1 MSHNQWQTSLRERIS
16 YGLSDGA
23 DNLVF
28 QVMTT
33 YLLYFY
39 TDIYGLTAGE
49 VGTLF
54 LIARFADV
62 IESVII
68 GIMIDH
74 THSKYGHSRPFFLWY
89 AFPYVIVAALTFVVP
104 PFNHMGKLFWAYL
117 TYLLLGFF
125 YSAVNLPITSIL
137 PSLTDN
143 PREITLL
150 GVIRQF
156 FGQTSQII
164 VAIFT
169 LPLIALF
176 GGKDQ
181 QKGFLLT
188 IIVFAVISLILIINT
203 FVHVR
208 ERIAMP
214 KPASFKDT
222 LKMMGRNKPWLVLS
236 IVIFL
241 YWVTTSIKN
250 QTTIYYFKYNLK
262 AENLVP
268 VVNAFT
274 AAALIGIVA
283 IPFVTRKYSNKVTM
297 MVGLII
303 ATMGQLLIIAGAEWT
318 HSLSVL
324 FVGTFVNTIGS
335 GMVIALVSIM
345 VSDTIKYAQRQF
357 HVEASG
363 LLASTDD
370 FGVNLG
376 LGIGGLITAGLLAQ
390 TGYVANHSQ
399 NSATLHMI
407 TINYAWIP
415 LAAYLLMIF
424 ILALYN
430 QRHVQQVITKNER

>member
-1 MSHNQWQTSLRERIS
+1 MNGVWQTSLKERLS

-39 TDIYGLTAGE
+39 TDIYGLTAAE

-54 LIARFADV
+54 LIARFADM

-89 AFPYVIVAALTFVVP
+89 ALPYVVVAVLTFVVP
-104 PFNHMGKLFWAYL
+104 PFDHRGKLVWAYA

-125 YSAVNLPITSIL
+125 YTAVNLPITSIL
-137 PSLTDN
+137 PSLTN
-143 PREITLL
+143 NAREITLL

-169 LPLIALF
+169 LPLIALL
-176 GGKDQ
+176 GGNNEQ
-181 QKGFLLT
+181 RGFLLT
-188 IIVFAVISLILIINT
+188 IIVFATISLILILNT

-208 ERIAMP
+208 ERVTMP
-214 KPASFKDT
+214 PATSFKKT
-222 LKMMGRNKPWLVLS
+222 VKMMGHNKPWLLLS
-236 IVIFL
+236 AIIFL
-241 YWVTTSIKN
+241 YWVTTSMKN
-250 QTTIYYFKYNLK
+250 QTTIYYFKYNLN

-268 VVNAFT
+268 VVNSFT
-274 AAALIGIVA
+274 AAALIGIVS
-283 IPFVTRKYSNKVTM
+283 IPFITRKISNKMAM
-297 MVGLII
+297 MTGLVIAVVGQVLIV
-303 ATMGQLLIIAGAEWT
+303 MGSEVLHTLP
-318 HSLSVL
+318 LL
-324 FVGTFVNTIGS
+324 FVGTFVNTVGS

-345 VSDTIKYAQRQF
+345 VSDTIKYSQRKF

-363 LLASTDD
+363 LLASTND

-376 LGIGGLITAGLLAQ
+376 LGIGGLITAGLLSK
-390 TGYVANHSQ
+390 TGYAANQAQ
-399 NSATLHMI
+399 NAGTLHMI
-407 TINYAWIP
+407 VLNYAWIP
-415 LAAYLLMIF
+415 LVVYVLMI
-424 ILALYN
+424 ILLALYD
-430 QRHVQQVITKNER
+430 QKKIHQAIHED

>member
-1 MSHNQWQTSLRERIS
+1 MNGAWQTSLKERIS

-39 TDIYGLTAGE
+39 TDIYGLSAGE

-62 IESVII
+62 IESVLI

-89 AFPYVIVAALTFVVP
+89 AVPYVVVAVLTFVVP
-104 PFNHMGKLFWAYL
+104 PFDHQGKLVWAYA

-125 YSAVNLPITSIL
+125 YTTVNLPITSIL

-143 PREITLL
+143 SREITLL

-169 LPLIALF
+169 LPLIALL
-176 GGKDQ
+176 GGKSE

-188 IIVFAVISLILIINT
+188 IIVFATISLILILNT

-208 ERIAMP
+208 ERIKMP
-214 KPASFKDT
+214 PATSFKKT
-222 LKMMGRNKPWLVLS
+222 VKMMGHNKPWLILS
-236 IVIFL
+236 GVIFL
-241 YWVTTSIKN
+241 YWVTTSMKN
-250 QTTIYYFKYNLK
+250 QTTIYYFKYNLNS
-262 AENLVP
+262 ENLVP
-268 VVNAFT
+268 IVNTFT

-283 IPFVTRKYSNKVTM
+283 IPFITRKISNKLAM
-297 MVGLII
+297 MTGLVIASVGQVLIALGSEFMHNLGVI
-303 ATMGQLLIIAGAEWT
+303 FT
-318 HSLSVL
+318 
-324 FVGTFVNTIGS
+324 GTFINTIGS

-345 VSDTIKYAQRQF
+345 VSDTIKYSQRKF
-357 HVEASG
+357 NVEASG

-376 LGIGGLITAGLLAQ
+376 LGIGGLITAGLLSQ

-407 TINYAWIP
+407 ILNYAWIP
-415 LAAYLLMIF
+415 LLAYILMI
-424 ILALYN
+424 ILLALYD
-430 QRHVQQVITKNER
+430 QKMIHEVVKEK

>member
-1 MSHNQWQTSLRERIS
+1 MNGVWQTSLKERIS

-39 TDIYGLTAGE
+39 TDIYGLSAAE

-89 AFPYVIVAALTFVVP
+89 ALPYVVVAVLTFVVP
-104 PFNHMGKLFWAYL
+104 PFDHQGKLVWAYA

-125 YSAVNLPITSIL
+125 YTAVNLPITSIL

-143 PREITLL
+143 AREITLL

-156 FGQTSQII
+156 FGQSSQII

-169 LPLIALF
+169 LPLIALL
-176 GGKDQ
+176 GGSDEQ
-181 QKGFLLT
+181 RGFLLT
-188 IIVFAVISLILIINT
+188 IIVFATISLILILNT

-208 ERIAMP
+208 ERIKMP
-214 KPASFKDT
+214 PATSFKKT
-222 LKMMGRNKPWLVLS
+222 VKMMGHNKPWLILS
-236 IVIFL
+236 GIIFL
-241 YWVTTSIKN
+241 YWVTTSMKN
-250 QTTIYYFKYNLK
+250 QTTIYYFKYNLN

-268 VVNAFT
+268 VVNSFT
-274 AAALIGIVA
+274 AAALIGIVS
-283 IPFVTRKYSNKVTM
+283 IPFITRKISNKMAM
-297 MVGLII
+297 MSGLII
-303 ATMGQLLIIAGAEWT
+303 AVFGQILIIMGSEFWR
-318 HSLSVL
+318 SLPLL
-324 FVGTFVNTIGS
+324 FVGTFVNTVGS

-345 VSDTIKYAQRQF
+345 VSDTIKYSQKKF

-376 LGIGGLITAGLLAQ
+376 LGIGGLITAGLLSK
-390 TGYVANHSQ
+390 TGYVANHAQ
-399 NSATLHMI
+399 NAGTLHMI
-407 TINYAWIP
+407 VMNYAWIP
-415 LAAYLLMIF
+415 LVAYVLMIV
-424 ILALYN
+424 LLVLYN
-430 QRHVQQVITKNER
+430 QKLIHQTIREPK